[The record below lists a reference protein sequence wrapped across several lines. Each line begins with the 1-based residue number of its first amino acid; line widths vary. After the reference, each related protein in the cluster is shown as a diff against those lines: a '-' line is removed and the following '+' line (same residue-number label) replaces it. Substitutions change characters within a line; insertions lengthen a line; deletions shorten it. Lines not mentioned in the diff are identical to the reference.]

1 MFKDETVV
9 SQIRD
14 LEGIGP
20 KFPALSFMGGA
31 SMGQLHL
38 LKDGEFI
45 VGRSKEAS
53 IAVLDDGISRQHF
66 KIIVKDNQATIQDLG
81 STNGTYVNG
90 VKVTTQTLHDKDT
103 IQISSQTI
111 MSFAYVSDLEAQ
123 KQSQIYKM
131 ANFDPVT
138 QARTKAYFLDQIDQ
152 EFSHSKRKGLPL
164 SLMIFDLDFFKKVN
178 DTHGHPAGDF
188 ILRKIADIAHE
199 IIRNED
205 LFARYG
211 GEEFVILM
219 RDTSEEDA
227 VNLAE
232 RLRQNIE
239 KRIFD
244 FEGNKIKVTI
254 SAGVSTLKD
263 ENFSNFDVMIK
274 IADEYLYFAKENG
287 RNRVASL
294 ALLTSRK

>member
-20 KFPALSFMGGA
+20 KSPALSFMGGP

-53 IAVLDDGISRQHF
+53 IEVHDDGISRLHF
-66 KIIVKDNQATIQDLG
+66 KIIVKGDEVSIEDLG

-90 VKVTTQTLHDKDT
+90 IKVHQQAIKDKDT

-111 MSFAYVSDLEAQ
+111 MTFSYVSDLEAQ

-131 ANFDPVT
+131 ANFDAVT
-138 QARTKAYFLDQIDQ
+138 QARTKSYFLDQIDQ
-152 EFSHSKRKGLPL
+152 EFSHAKRKDQVL
-164 SLMIFDLDFFKKVN
+164 SLVIFDLDFFKHVN
-178 DTHGHPAGDF
+178 DTYGHPAGDF
-188 ILRKIADIAHE
+188 VLKKVAEIAQAT
-199 IIRNED
+199 IRNED

-219 RDTSEEDA
+219 RDTTQEDA
-227 VNLAE
+227 VRLAE
-232 RLRQNIE
+232 RLRQNVE
-239 KRIFD
+239 SQVFD
-244 FEGNKIKVTI
+244 FEDKKINITL
-254 SAGVSTLKD
+254 SAGVATFH
-263 ENFSNFDVMIK
+263 ENNFANVDVMIRV
-274 IADEYLYFAKENG
+274 ADQYLYFAKQNG

-294 ALLTSRK
+294 SLLSAAK

>member
-9 SQIRD
+9 TQIRD
-14 LEGIGP
+14 LEGMGP
-20 KFPALSFMGGA
+20 KSPALSFMGGP

-38 LKDGEFI
+38 LKAGEFV

-53 IAVLDDGISRQHF
+53 IVVHDDGISRQHF
-66 KIIVKDNQATIQDLG
+66 KLMVKDSQVSIEDLG

-90 VKVTTQTLHDKDT
+90 VKITKQALHDKDT

-111 MSFAYVSDLEAQ
+111 MTFSYVSNLEAQ

-131 ANFDPVT
+131 ANFDAVT
-138 QARTKAYFLDQIDQ
+138 QARTKSYFLDQMDQ
-152 EFSHSKRKGLPL
+152 EFSHATRKGLSL
-164 SLMIFDLDFFKKVN
+164 SLMIFDLDYFKKVN
-178 DTHGHPAGDF
+178 DTYGHPAGDY
-188 ILRKIADIAHE
+188 LLKKISDITQN

-227 VNLAE
+227 VRLAE
-232 RLRQNIE
+232 RLRQAIE
-239 KRIFD
+239 KHIFE
-244 FEGNKIKVTI
+244 FEGNKMRVTLSI
-254 SAGVSTLKD
+254 GVSTLINA
-263 ENFSNFDVMIK
+263 NFANFEAMIK
-274 IADEYLYFAKENG
+274 VADQYLYFAKENG
-287 RNRVASL
+287 RNKVASL
-294 ALLTSRK
+294 SLLTHK

>member
-1 MFKDETVV
+1 MIKDETVV
-9 SQIRD
+9 TQIRD

-20 KFPALSFMGGA
+20 KFPALSFMGGP

-38 LKDGEFI
+38 LKEGEFV
-45 VGRSKEAS
+45 VGRSKEVS
-53 IAVLDDGISRQHF
+53 IAVHDDGISRHHF
-66 KIIVKDNQATIQDLG
+66 KIVVKNSQAVIEDLG

-90 VKVTTQTLHDKDT
+90 FKVHQQLLHDKDT

-111 MSFAYVSDLEAQ
+111 MTFSYVSDLEAQ

-131 ANFDPVT
+131 ANFDAVT

-152 EFSHSKRKGLPL
+152 EFSHAKRKGEPL
-164 SLMIFDLDFFKKVN
+164 SLLIFDLDFFKHVN
-178 DTHGHPAGDF
+178 DTYGHPAGDF
-188 ILRKIADIAHE
+188 TLKKIAEIAQNT
-199 IIRNED
+199 IRNED

-227 VNLAE
+227 VSLGD

-239 KRIFD
+239 KFAFE
-244 FEGNKIKVTI
+244 FEGKRLKVTI
-254 SAGVSTLKD
+254 SAGVASLK
-263 ENFSNFDVMIK
+263 NGNFDNFNVMIK
-274 IADEYLYFAKENG
+274 VADEYLYFAKQNG
-287 RNRVASL
+287 RNKVASL
-294 ALLTSRK
+294 SLLSSVK

>member
-9 SQIRD
+9 TQIRD

-20 KFPALSFMGGA
+20 KFPALSFMGGP
-31 SMGQLHL
+31 SMGELHL
-38 LKDGEFI
+38 LKEGEFV
-45 VGRSKEAS
+45 VGRSKDVS
-53 IAVLDDGISRQHF
+53 IVVNDDGISRQHF
-66 KIIVKDNQATIQDLG
+66 KVIVKDNQASIEDLG

-90 VKVTTQTLHDKDT
+90 TKVKQQILHDKDT

-111 MSFAYVSDLEAQ
+111 ITFSYVSDLEAQ

-138 QARTKAYFLDQIDQ
+138 QARTKSYFLDQIDQ
-152 EFSHSKRKGLPL
+152 EFSHAKRKAL
-164 SLMIFDLDFFKKVN
+164 SLSIVIYDLDFFKKIN
-178 DTHGHPAGDF
+178 DTYGHPAGDF
-188 ILRKIADIAHE
+188 VLKRVAE
-199 IIRNED
+199 ITQNTIRNED

-219 RDTSEEDA
+219 RDTSQEDA
-227 VNLAE
+227 VSLAE

-239 KRIFD
+239 KHIFE
-244 FEGNKIKVTI
+244 FEGKKIDVSI
-254 SAGVSTLKD
+254 SAGVATLQNG
-263 ENFSNFDVMIK
+263 NFQNFNTMIK
-274 IADEYLYFAKENG
+274 VADEYLYFAKQNG

-294 ALLTSRK
+294 SLLTTAK

>member
-9 SQIRD
+9 TQIRD
-14 LEGIGP
+14 LEGMGP
-20 KFPALSFMGGA
+20 KFPALSFMGGP

-45 VGRSKEAS
+45 VGRSKDAS
-53 IAVLDDGISRQHF
+53 IVVHDDGISRLHF
-66 KIIVKDNQATIQDLG
+66 KILVKDNQASIEDLG

-90 VKVTTQTLHDKDT
+90 MKVKQQNLHDKDT

-111 MSFAYVSDLEAQ
+111 MTFSYVSDLEAQ

-138 QARTKAYFLDQIDQ
+138 QARTKSYFLDQIDQ
-152 EFSHSKRKGLPL
+152 EFSHAKRKELLL
-164 SLMIFDLDFFKKVN
+164 SLLIFDLDFFKQVN
-178 DTHGHPAGDF
+178 DTYGHPAGDF
-188 ILRKIADIAHE
+188 VLKRVAE
-199 IIRNED
+199 ITQATIRNED

-219 RDTSEEDA
+219 RDTSEDDA
-227 VNLAE
+227 VRLAE

-239 KRIFD
+239 KHIFE
-244 FEGNKIKVTI
+244 FEGKRIKVSI
-254 SAGVSTLKD
+254 SAGVSTLH
-263 ENFSNFDVMIK
+263 NNNLANFDVMIK
-274 IADEYLYFAKENG
+274 IADEYLYFAKQNG

-294 ALLTSRK
+294 SLLSAAK